1 MSLDYSSVIL
11 ELESDNSRL
20 FKEEVIYQHV
30 NDPIFQEAMC
40 LALDPL
46 VTFGVSDKSVK
57 PSDSD
62 GSGLSWNDF
71 LKVAHSLIDRTL
83 TGNNAIDSI
92 DSLINQATSDQW
104 NNWYRR
110 ILLKDLKCGVSEKTV
125 NNVAKK
131 AKIKF
136 RVPTFTC
143 MLANDGAKHE
153 KKMVGECI
161 VEYKYDGVRVIAI
174 HQDGKTVLHSRNGKV
189 LSNFP
194 KINKAIEDH
203 MSGSDESVV
212 IDGEVMSGDFQ
223 ALMKQLN
230 RKKDVQTDDAYLAVF
245 DMITLEEFKAGK
257 SDLNQLERKRQLDN
271 FEAKGDCLQP
281 VDWCIINL
289 DTEEGQAEYAE
300 MNRVALEKGYE
311 GLMIKPI
318 DGLYE
323 CKRSY
328 NWLKAKPFIE
338 VSLHVID
345 IEEGTGK
352 YEGNT
357 GALQCQ
363 GTDDGK
369 FISVSVGSG
378 LTDKARSDIWANKNS
393 VTGCIVE
400 IRADAIT
407 IGENSDHYSLRFPRF
422 KTFRGFDK
430 NEKL

>member
-1 MSLDYSSVIL
+1 MSLDYSSVITK
-11 ELESDNSRL
+11 LESDNSRL
-20 FKEEVIYQHV
+20 FKEEVLDQHI

-57 PSDSD
+57 TSDNN

-71 LKVAHSLIDRTL
+71 LEVAHSLIDRTL

-92 DSLINQATSDQW
+92 DNLIEQATSDQW

-189 LSNFP
+189 LTNFP
-194 KINKAIEDH
+194 QINKAIEDY

-230 RKKDVQTDDAYLAVF
+230 RKKDVQTDDAYLAIF
-245 DMITLEEFKAGK
+245 DMITLDEFKAGK
-257 SDLNQLERKRQLDN
+257 SNLNQLERKRQLDD
-271 FEAKGDCLQP
+271 FKKTSCLLP

-289 DTEEGQAEYAE
+289 DTEEGQAEYTE
-300 MNRVALEKGYE
+300 MNRVALEEGYE

-352 YEGNT
+352 YEGST

-378 LTDKARSDIWANKNS
+378 LTDKLRDDIWSNKKS
-393 VTGCIVE
+393 VIGCVVE
-400 IRADAIT
+400 IRADATT
-407 IGENSDHYSLRFPRF
+407 IAENSDHHSLRFPRF

>member
-1 MSLDYSSVIL
+1 MSLDYASVVV
-11 ELESDNSRL
+11 ELESNNSRL
-20 FKEEVIYQHV
+20 FKEEVLAKYIE
-30 NDPIFQEAMC
+30 DEIFQEAMC

-57 PSDSD
+57 ASDSD
-62 GSGLSWNDF
+62 GSGLSWNVF
-71 LKVAHSLIDRTL
+71 LEVAHSLIDRSL
-83 TGNNAIDSI
+83 TGNNAIDTI
-92 DSLINQATSDQW
+92 DSLICQATSDQW

-110 ILLKDLKCGVSEKTV
+110 ILLKDLRCGVSEKTV
-125 NNVAKK
+125 NNVAKRS
-131 AKIKF
+131 KIKF

-153 KKMVGECI
+153 KKMVGECVI
-161 VEYKYDGVRVIAI
+161 EYKYDGVRVIAI
-174 HQDGKTVLHSRNGKV
+174 HQDGKCVLHSRNGKV

-194 KINKAIEDH
+194 HINRAIEDYVG
-203 MSGSDESVV
+203 SSDEAVV

-230 RKKDVQTDDAYLAVF
+230 RKKDVQTDDAYLAIF
-245 DMITLEEFKAGK
+245 DMITLEEFKSGK
-257 SDLNQLERKRQLDN
+257 SKLDQVQRKKQLDD
-271 FEAKGDCLQP
+271 FTKTSCLVP

-289 DTEEGQAEYAE
+289 DTEEGQAEYTE

-318 DGLYE
+318 SGLYE

-338 VSLHVID
+338 VSLHIID
-345 IEEGTGK
+345 LEEGTGK
-352 YEGNT
+352 YKGNL
-357 GALQCQ
+357 GAIQCQ
-363 GTDDGK
+363 GSDDGK

-378 LTDKARSDIWANKNS
+378 LTDSMRRSIWDDKGKAMGQ
-393 VTGCIVE
+393 VVE

>member
-1 MSLDYSSVIL
+1 MKYQDVISK
-11 ELESDNSRL
+11 LESNNSRI
-20 FKEEVIYQHV
+20 FKEDLLSNYI

-40 LALDPL
+40 LALDQL
-46 VTFGVSDKSVK
+46 ITFGVSEKSIPHATDVTAGYDEMSWEDFKELADKLAS
-57 PSDSD
+57 
-62 GSGLSWNDF
+62 
-71 LKVAHSLIDRTL
+71 REL
-83 TGNNAIDSI
+83 TGNDAINAIEIAISR
-92 DSLINQATSDQW
+92 SSVGQW
-104 NNWYRR
+104 NRFYRR
-110 ILLKDLKCGVSEKTV
+110 ILLKDLRCGVSEKTI

-136 RVPTFTC
+136 RVPKFSC

-153 KKMVGECI
+153 KKMVGECV

-174 HQDGKTVLHSRNGKV
+174 YEDSVCTLYSRNGKV
-189 LSNFP
+189 LNNFP
-194 KINKAIEDH
+194 QINSAIENYFT
-203 MSGSDESVV
+203 DESVV

-223 ALMKQLN
+223 SLMKQLN
-230 RKKDVQTDDAYLAVF
+230 RKKDVQTDDAYLAIF
-245 DMITLEEFKAGK
+245 DMLPLDEFKSGK
-257 SDLNQLERKRQLDN
+257 SVLNQVERKRQLDN
-271 FEAKGDCLQP
+271 QFKSDDCLVP

-289 DTEEGQAEYAE
+289 DTEEGQSEYTE
-300 MNRVALEKGYE
+300 MNRVALENGYE

-328 NWLKAKPFIE
+328 SWLKAKPFIE
-338 VSLHVID
+338 VSLQITD
-345 IEEGTGK
+345 LEEGTGK
-352 YEGNT
+352 YEGSL
-357 GALQCQ
+357 GAIQCQ

-369 FISVSVGSG
+369 YISVSVGSG
-378 LTDKARSDIWANKNS
+378 LTDKMRDDIWLDKSKAI
-393 VTGCIVE
+393 GQIVE